1 MCFMLKIPF
10 MYNLPKCRLCPY
22 RLGTVR
28 CIKDPCPRCRKSKS
42 RENPFD
48 AVRAEKIVLN
58 Q

>member
-28 CIKDPCPRCRKSKS
+28 CIKDPCPQCRKSKS

-48 AVRAEKIVLN
+48 AVRTKRPF
-58 Q
+58 